1 MLYCL
6 SRSPKK
12 DLYYDDRSAPS
23 FLRSWSQV
31 LVEEVYLAVIN
42 SPTPGG
48 AEKRHMRSLDDF
60 NFFYYF

>member
-31 LVEEVYLAVIN
+31 LVEEEYRAVIN
-42 SPTPGG
+42 PHPRGYRK
-48 AEKRHMRSLDDF
+48 AAYEKP
-60 NFFYYF
+60 